1 MGTGDDLKNR
11 STSYDAESAGLQLRP
26 VRTGPT
32 TDGAG
37 RKWSAEKWVTSPA
50 PALYTTETRA
60 RVARDTRVLC
70 RFYLLSYRHM
80 RAKVPQYGTLRAG

>member
-11 STSYDAESAGLQLRP
+11 STTVAAESAGLQLRP

-37 RKWSAEKWVTSPA
+37 SKWSAEKWVTTTGSPPYGKKYILQLHIA
-50 PALYTTETRA
+50 ARRDPIHTYTR
-60 RVARDTRVLC
+60 L
-70 RFYLLSYRHM
+70 
-80 RAKVPQYGTLRAG
+80 K